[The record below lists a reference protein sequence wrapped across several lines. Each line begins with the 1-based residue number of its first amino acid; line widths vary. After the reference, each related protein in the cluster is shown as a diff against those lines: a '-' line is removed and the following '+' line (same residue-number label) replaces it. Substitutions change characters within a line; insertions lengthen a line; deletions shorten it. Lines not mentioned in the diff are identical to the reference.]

1 MKDFQGMLRMAYKNA
16 WTLSTETRTQVGAVI
31 VSPSGHRAEG
41 VNGVRAC
48 LAPHDKTDTLVH
60 AEESAIYW
68 AARNGVAT
76 RNATMFAP
84 WACCT
89 RCARAII
96 ESGIVLLV
104 VHKQAMDRTP
114 ARWEGEVARGR
125 YLLDAAGVE
134 VAVFDGKVDG
144 CVSVMDGKE
153 WRP

>member
-1 MKDFQGMLRMAYKNA
+1 MKDFQGMLQLAYRSA
-16 WTLSTETRTQVGAVI
+16 WTLSTETRTKVGAVI
-31 VSPSGHRAEG
+31 VSTSSHRAEG

-48 LAPHDKTDTLVH
+48 LAGHDKTDTLVH
-60 AEESAIYW
+60 AEEAAIYS
-68 AARNGVAT
+68 AARYAVST
-76 RNATMFAP
+76 RGATMFAP

-134 VAVFDGKVDG
+134 VAVFDGKIGG